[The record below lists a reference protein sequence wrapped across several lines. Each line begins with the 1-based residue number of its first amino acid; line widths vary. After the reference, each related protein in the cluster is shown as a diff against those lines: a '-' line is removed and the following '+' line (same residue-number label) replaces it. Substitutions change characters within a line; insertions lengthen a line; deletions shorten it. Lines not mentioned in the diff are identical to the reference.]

1 MSSPARK
8 AADEGA
14 RHGKSKPGTDRK
26 PMLLRVDPQVHAA
39 LTKWAADDLRST
51 NAHVEWLLR
60 RALLDAGRLP
70 PVKGPTLGV
79 VPDTPDEPA
88 SPHPPGRGPTTLSVN
103 GDDMKDTTSRDDD
116 GAIDHPC
123 AQPIC
128 RHSRDDHGDG
138 TGAATSACCAPA
150 RPTSADPE

>member
-8 AADEGA
+8 PSDEGA
-14 RHGKSKPGTDRK
+14 RRGKSKPGTDRK

-60 RALLDAGRLP
+60 RALLEAGRLP

-79 VPDTPDEPA
+79 VPDTPDETPQDPTHPGEDQPPRA
-88 SPHPPGRGPTTLSVN
+88 SMETT
-103 GDDMKDTTSRDDD
+103 
-116 GAIDHPC
+116 
-123 AQPIC
+123 
-128 RHSRDDHGDG
+128 
-138 TGAATSACCAPA
+138 
-150 RPTSADPE
+150 

>member
-8 AADEGA
+8 PSDEGA
-14 RHGKSKPGTDRK
+14 RRGKSKPGTDRK
-26 PMLLRVDPQVHAA
+26 PMLLRVDPQIHAA

-79 VPDTPDEPA
+79 VPEPDVTPHVPT
-88 SPHPPGRGPTTLSVN
+88 PPG
-103 GDDMKDTTSRDDD
+103 
-116 GAIDHPC
+116 
-123 AQPIC
+123 
-128 RHSRDDHGDG
+128 
-138 TGAATSACCAPA
+138 
-150 RPTSADPE
+150 ADQSH